1 MERRCH
7 GKQQPVLTIL
17 TLKSFE
23 DSMIT
28 IVIYD
33 DHKNRRDG
41 LKLLIDLE
49 PDMVCLGDFE
59 NCINVV
65 NDLSD
70 SKPDVVLMDID
81 MPGMSG
87 IEAVKLIRANYPS
100 TLIIM
105 QTVFD
110 DDDKIFTSIRAGAN
124 GYYLKK
130 TAPEKLIEG
139 IREVVQGG
147 APMTASVARRIL
159 NFFNEQTAIKPSDPF
174 NLSAREIEV
183 LTFLVKGYSQKMIA
197 GELDISRFTVNNHL
211 AKIYEKL
218 QVHNASEA
226 VATALNKK
234 IVNPGI

>member
-1 MERRCH
+1 
-7 GKQQPVLTIL
+7 
-17 TLKSFE
+17 
-23 DSMIT
+23 MIT

-49 PDMVCLGDFE
+49 PDMVCLGEFD
-59 NCINVV
+59 NCRNVV

-70 SKPDVVLMDID
+70 ILPDVILMDID

-87 IEAVKLIRANYPS
+87 IEAVKLVRANYPS

-110 DDDKIFTSIRAGAN
+110 DDDKIFNSISAGAN
-124 GYYLKK
+124 GYFLKK
-130 TAPEKLIEG
+130 TDPEKLIEG

-159 NFFNEQTAIKPSDPF
+159 NFFNEQAAIKTSNTF

-183 LTFLVKGYSQKMIA
+183 LIFLVKGYSQKMIA
-197 GELDISRFTVNNHL
+197 GELNISCFTVNNHL

-218 QVHNASEA
+218 HVHNASEA

-234 IVNPGI
+234 LVNPGN

>member
-1 MERRCH
+1 
-7 GKQQPVLTIL
+7 
-17 TLKSFE
+17 
-23 DSMIT
+23 MIS

-41 LKLLIDLE
+41 LKLLISLE
-49 PDMVCLGDFE
+49 PDMVCLADFD
-59 NCINVV
+59 NCVNIV
-65 NDLSD
+65 NDLTD
-70 SKPDVVLMDID
+70 LLPDVVLMDID

-110 DDDKIFTSIRAGAN
+110 DDDKIFNSIRAGAN

-130 TAPEKLIEG
+130 TEPEKLIDG
-139 IREVVQGG
+139 IREVVDGG
-147 APMTASVARRIL
+147 APMTASVARRVL
-159 NFFNEQTAIKPSDPF
+159 NFFNQQPENKIHDSF
-174 NLSAREIEV
+174 NLSEREIEV
-183 LTFLVKGYSQKMIA
+183 LNFLVKGYSQKMIA
-197 GELDISRFTVNNHL
+197 GELNISRFTVNNHL

-218 QVHNASEA
+218 HVHNASEA

-234 IVNPGI
+234 IVNPGV

>member
-1 MERRCH
+1 
-7 GKQQPVLTIL
+7 
-17 TLKSFE
+17 
-23 DSMIT
+23 MIT

-41 LKLLIDLE
+41 LQLLIDLE
-49 PDMVCLGDFE
+49 PDMLCIGDFD
-59 NCINVV
+59 NCMNVV

-70 SKPDVVLMDID
+70 IQPDVILMDID

-87 IEAVKLIRANYPS
+87 IEAAKLVRANYPS

-110 DDDKIFTSIRAGAN
+110 DDDKIFNSIRAGAN
-124 GYYLKK
+124 GYFLKK
-130 TAPEKLIEG
+130 TDPEKLIEG
-139 IREVVQGG
+139 IREVVEGG

-159 NFFNEQTAIKPSDPF
+159 NFFNEQAAIKTSNTF

-183 LTFLVKGYSQKMIA
+183 LIFLVKGYSQKMIA
-197 GELDISRFTVNNHL
+197 GELNISCFTVNNHL

-218 QVHNASEA
+218 HVHNASEA

-234 IVNPGI
+234 LVNPGN

>member
-1 MERRCH
+1 
-7 GKQQPVLTIL
+7 
-17 TLKSFE
+17 
-23 DSMIT
+23 MIS

-41 LKLLIDLE
+41 LKLLISLE
-49 PDMVCLGDFE
+49 PDMLCLADFD
-59 NCINVV
+59 NCVNIV
-65 NDLSD
+65 NDLTD
-70 SKPDVVLMDID
+70 LMPDVILMDID

-110 DDDKIFTSIRAGAN
+110 EDDKIFNSIRAGAN

-130 TAPEKLIEG
+130 TEPEKLIEG
-139 IREVVQGG
+139 IREVVDGG

-159 NFFNEQTAIKPSDPF
+159 NFLNEQPETKANNTF
-174 NLSAREIEV
+174 NLSVREIEV
-183 LTFLVKGYSQKMIA
+183 LNFLVKGYSQKMIA
-197 GELDISRFTVNNHL
+197 AELNISRFTVNNHL

-226 VATALNKK
+226 VASAIRKK
-234 IVNPGI
+234 IINPGN

>member
-1 MERRCH
+1 
-7 GKQQPVLTIL
+7 
-17 TLKSFE
+17 
-23 DSMIT
+23 MINV
-28 IVIYD
+28 VIYD

-49 PDMVCLGDFE
+49 PDMVCLADFD
-59 NCINVV
+59 NCISVV
-65 NDLSD
+65 NDLSEIN
-70 SKPDVVLMDID
+70 PDVVLMDID

-87 IEAVKLIRANYPS
+87 IEAVKLVRANHPS

-110 DDDKIFTSIRAGAN
+110 DDDKIFNSIRAGAN
-124 GYYLKK
+124 GYFLKK
-130 TAPEKLIEG
+130 TDPEKLIEG

-159 NFFNEQTAIKPSDPF
+159 NFFNEQAAGKTNDTF
-174 NLSAREIEV
+174 NLSAKETEV
-183 LTFLVKGYSQKMIA
+183 LSLLVKGYSQKMIA
-197 GELDISRFTVNNHL
+197 GELNISRFTVNNHL

-218 QVHNASEA
+218 HVHNATEA

-234 IVNPGI
+234 IVPGI

>member
-1 MERRCH
+1 
-7 GKQQPVLTIL
+7 
-17 TLKSFE
+17 
-23 DSMIT
+23 MIG

-41 LKLLIDLE
+41 LKLLTGLE
-49 PDMVCLGDFE
+49 PDMVCLADFD
-59 NCINVV
+59 NCVHIV
-65 NDLSD
+65 NDLHD
-70 SKPDVVLMDID
+70 VRPDVVLMDID

-87 IEAVKLIRANYPS
+87 IEAVKLIRANYPE

-110 DDDKIFTSIRAGAN
+110 DDDKIFNSIRAGAN

-130 TAPEKLIEG
+130 TDPEKLVEG

-159 NFFNEQTAIKPSDPF
+159 NFLNEQPAIKTNDAF

-183 LTFLVKGYSQKMIA
+183 LHFLVKGYSQKMIA
-197 GELDISRFTVNNHL
+197 AELNISRFTVNNHL

-226 VATALNKK
+226 VASAISKK
-234 IVNPGI
+234 IIKPGD

>member
-1 MERRCH
+1 
-7 GKQQPVLTIL
+7 
-17 TLKSFE
+17 
-23 DSMIT
+23 MIG

-41 LKLLIDLE
+41 LKLLISLE
-49 PDMVCLGDFE
+49 PDMVCLADFD
-59 NCINVV
+59 NCVHIV
-65 NDLSD
+65 NDLHD
-70 SKPDVVLMDID
+70 VRPDVVLMDID

-87 IEAVKLIRANYPS
+87 IEAVKLIRANYPE

-110 DDDKIFTSIRAGAN
+110 DDDKIFNSIRAGAN

-130 TAPEKLIEG
+130 TDPEKLVEG

-159 NFFNEQTAIKPSDPF
+159 NFLNEQPAIKTNDAF

-183 LTFLVKGYSQKMIA
+183 LHFLVKGYSQKMIA
-197 GELDISRFTVNNHL
+197 AELNISRFTVNNHL

-226 VATALNKK
+226 VASAISKK
-234 IVNPGI
+234 IIKPGD